1 MDYSIDFLYDYNNE
15 RGTIDRYL
23 VSFINDDDELRS
35 VEIEIINNDLIE
47 IVEEESDELSKDD
60 RMLLYYILDRWA
72 INHLM

>member
-15 RGTIDRYL
+15 RGMIDRYL
-23 VSFINDDDELRS
+23 VSFINDDNELRS

-72 INHLM
+72 INHLI

>member
-15 RGTIDRYL
+15 RGLIDRYL
-23 VSFINDDDELRS
+23 VSFINDNDELRS

-72 INHLM
+72 INHLI

>member
-15 RGTIDRYL
+15 RGMIDRYL
-23 VSFINDDDELRS
+23 VSFINDDDKLRS

-72 INHLM
+72 INHLI